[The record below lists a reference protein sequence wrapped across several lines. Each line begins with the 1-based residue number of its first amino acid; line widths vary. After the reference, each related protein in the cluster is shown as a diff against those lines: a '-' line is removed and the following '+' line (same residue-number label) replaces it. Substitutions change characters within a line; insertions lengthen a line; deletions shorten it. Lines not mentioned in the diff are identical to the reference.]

1 VRDEVGP
8 ELSFLEVLFEAP
20 GLPAA
25 RLPPPLAE
33 LHDGELGLPRRL
45 LYANFVTSLDG
56 LTAIDPE
63 APGQGGLISGG
74 QPADRFLMG
83 LLRAFADV
91 VLIGA
96 GTLRAEAKHV
106 WTPDRVYPPTGGAFG
121 LLRESLGLAPAL
133 PLAVVTASG
142 ELDPTLPALAGGLI
156 LTTAAGA
163 SRLGSRAPAGTR
175 VLTLGEGQAVAA
187 PDAVAALRAE
197 GFESIL
203 TEGGP
208 HLFGQLLRAR
218 LVDQL
223 FLTLS
228 PLLAG
233 RESGSSQV
241 GLVEGTSLLPG
252 VELRGHLLSARRA
265 GSHLFLRYDL
275 NSG

>member
-1 VRDEVGP
+1 MRDEVGP
-8 ELSFLEVLFEAP
+8 ELSLLELLFETP

-33 LHDGELGLPRRL
+33 LYGGELGLQRPL

-56 LTAIDPE
+56 VTAIDPE
-63 APGQGGLISGG
+63 AAGQGGLISGG

-96 GTLRAEAKHV
+96 GTLRAESKHV
-106 WTPDRVYPPTGGAFG
+106 WTPGRVYPPAADAFV
-121 LLRESLGLAPAL
+121 LLRESLGLAPGL

-142 ELDPTLPALAGGLI
+142 EVDSTLPALAGGLI

-163 SRLGSRAPAGTR
+163 SRLGSHAPAGTR
-175 VLTLGEGQAVAA
+175 VLALGDGPMVAM
-187 PDAVAALRAE
+187 PDAIAALRAE

-203 TEGGP
+203 SEGGP
-208 HLFGQLLRAR
+208 HLFGQLLEAR

-233 RESGSSQV
+233 REQGASQV

-252 VELRGHLLSARRA
+252 IELRGRLLSARRS

-275 NSG
+275 R